1 MSLTVTSP
9 SAATYAVAS
18 QGAGTIAAYRSA
30 WTGFIEWCG
39 ERGRPSLPTTDD
51 ALADYIALRAL
62 IVAICLWRTW
72 RPRVRR
78 SRSPISKITPLML
91 RKIAAARGLANRTR
105 SLCSKRTPA
114 IPTGIVASARMNRS
128 R

>member
-51 ALADYIALRAL
+51 ALADYIAHRAENAL
-62 IVAICLWRTW
+62 T
-72 RPRVRR
+72 RR
-78 SRSPISKITPLML
+78 IDLDLEQPTKGVVHQSDPMVKIDHQHSFGH
-91 RKIAAARGLANRTR
+91 AG
-105 SLCSKRTPA
+105 
-114 IPTGIVASARMNRS
+114 
-128 R
+128 